1 MASRSYFGYLVR
13 QRVDENTPKL
23 FVFWARARDIKQW
36 AGIKRVAESPE
47 GTQRVLRPTRSRAI
61 TRFLKSN
68 TINMI
73 PNNILLAFEPG
84 VAVFTSYQ
92 EDLEDCLQNQDLG
105 NGCNQ
110 QIDWGMLHFEFD
122 EHAPE
127 HQRPALVVDGQHRL
141 YGISEFLDEDLPL
154 LAVCVIDAS
163 VQEQAFQFIVINNK
177 AVRVPTDNVKA
188 IIAHLDDEE
197 QLQDRLLR
205 AGVNYGNMSPV
216 LREVNDLD
224 TSPFQHLL
232 DWPYNKKGPKL
243 VPISAI
249 EQAFRFMKGVFDFME
264 DDEDSMLEV
273 FLAVWRA
280 VRTNYQDLWG
290 KENAFMTKVNINA
303 VNEFIMDRLKYAWE
317 MEMVDI
323 FSPDAVEQQVLGILR
338 LIPPIFWETPWSIK
352 IQDNANVRNLI
363 KSDLETLA
371 QNIKLRRRWNEG
383 LKVPLTIDQGS

>member
-1 MASRSYFGYLVR
+1 
-13 QRVDENTPKL
+13 
-23 FVFWARARDIKQW
+23 
-36 AGIKRVAESPE
+36 
-47 GTQRVLRPTRSRAI
+47 
-61 TRFLKSN
+61 
-68 TINMI
+68 MI